1 MQTLMILL
9 TLWLSVAVG
18 YLLRRHPAHGIGH
31 LTAWTVWLLLFLM
44 GEEVGGNPDVLQGLG
59 RIGTEALILTGC
71 TAASCTCLA
80 GICWK
85 TLRRKTARTGSV
97 PTGRMAGKE
106 GIPATAVPLR
116 TQMRDS
122 MVIVGFFFL
131 GCIAGYNGWCGFLPE
146 QAGFHALCLLLACV
160 GFGIGQNREIR
171 SQLRRM
177 DKRLMALPLLT
188 ILATWL
194 GAAVTAVLLPRY
206 NMADWLAAS
215 SGFGYYSLSGI
226 LITELRGSELGTL
239 ALTYNIFRELVV
251 LLCAPFLCRLFG
263 PLAPIS
269 QGGATSGDTTL
280 PIITAA
286 CGPQYAPLSIYHGIC
301 VDFTVPFLVPFFCSL
316 A

>member
-1 MQTLMILL
+1 MITILL
-9 TLWLSVAVG
+9 TLWLSAAAG
-18 YLLRRHPAHGIGH
+18 YLLRRHPVRCIGRI
-31 LTAWTVWLLLFLM
+31 TGWTVWLLLFLM
-44 GEEVGGNPDVLQGLG
+44 GEEVGGNPEVVQGMG
-59 RIGTEALILTGC
+59 RIGADALVLTAC
-71 TAASCTCLA
+71 TAMACTSLS
-80 GICWK
+80 GLCWK
-85 TLRRKTARTGSV
+85 MLRRKRSCATG
-97 PTGRMAGKE
+97 PEANGYAGD
-106 GIPATAVPLR
+106 AVPLL

-146 QAGFHALCLLLACV
+146 EAGFCALCFLLACV

-171 SQLRRM
+171 AQLRQT

-188 ILATWL
+188 IVATWI
-194 GAAVTAVLLPRY
+194 GAAVTAVLLPHY
-206 NMADWLAAS
+206 GLADWLAAS

-226 LITELRGSELGTL
+226 LITELRGSTLGTL
-239 ALTYNIFRELVV
+239 ALVYNILRELLV
-251 LLCAPFLCRLFG
+251 LLCAPFLCRLLG

-280 PIITAA
+280 PVITAA

>member
-1 MQTLMILL
+1 MQTLVILL
-9 TLWLSVAVG
+9 ILWLSVAAG
-18 YLLRRHPAHGIGH
+18 YLLRHRPVRGVGR

-44 GEEVGGNPDVLQGLG
+44 GEEVGGNPEVLLGLG
-59 RIGTEALILTGC
+59 RIGFDALVLTAC
-71 TAASCTCLA
+71 TAIACTCLA
-80 GICWK
+80 GLYWK
-85 TLRRKTARTGSV
+85 ILRRKETRA
-97 PTGRMAGKE
+97 E
-106 GIPATAVPLR
+106 GQEGNDSTEAAIPLR
-116 TQMRDS
+116 VQMRDS
-122 MVIVGFFFL
+122 LVIVGFFFL

-146 QAGFHALCLLLACV
+146 QAGFYALCLLLACV

-194 GAAVTAVLLPRY
+194 GAAATAVLLPRY

-226 LITELRGSELGTL
+226 LITELRGAELGTL
-239 ALTYNIFRELVV
+239 ALVYNIFRELVV